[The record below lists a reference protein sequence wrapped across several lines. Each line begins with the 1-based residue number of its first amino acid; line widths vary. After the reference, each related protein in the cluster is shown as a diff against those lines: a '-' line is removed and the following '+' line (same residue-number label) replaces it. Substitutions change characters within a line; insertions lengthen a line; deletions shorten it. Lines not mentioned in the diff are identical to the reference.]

1 MRVSVVSEKVFLK
14 TPDGAYWSA
23 GAGESF
29 WKRYL
34 DVFDKLLV
42 TARVHETTA
51 PPAGGQLIADPRI
64 QFAEVPYYRG
74 PAHLLRQ
81 FPQVRSILKA
91 SYHAT
96 DAVLLRIPSTLA
108 NLITPVLRKANH
120 PYAVE
125 VVGDPHDVFAPAGI
139 SHPLRPL
146 FRHWFS
152 RNQISQCRNATAVAY
167 VTQSRLQSRYQAPAS
182 AFTTHYSSLDL
193 PDIAFADQPRQPH
206 QFENKT
212 LKLVTVASL
221 SQLYKAPE
229 ILIDSFSRCLSQGLD
244 LQLEIVGEGVY
255 RNQLEQ
261 QVRGLQIEDRV
272 DFQGQ
277 LPGGSTVWQRLDASD
292 LFVLPS
298 KTEGLPRA
306 MIEAMA
312 RGLPCLGSTAGGF
325 PELLSDDYL
334 VTPGCRNSL
343 AKKIHQVSTNPVL
356 LGTMS
361 RENLRRAQDYR
372 ADRLRA
378 RRIDFYRNLLQ
389 ETIDWTRRVAA

>member
-1 MRVSVVSEKVFLK
+1 M
-14 TPDGAYWSA
+14 
-23 GAGESF
+23 
-29 WKRYL
+29 
-34 DVFDKLLV
+34 
-42 TARVHETTA
+42 
-51 PPAGGQLIADPRI
+51 
-64 QFAEVPYYRG
+64 
-74 PAHLLRQ
+74 
-81 FPQVRSILKA
+81 
-91 SYHAT
+91 
-96 DAVLLRIPSTLA
+96 
-108 NLITPVLRKANH
+108 
-120 PYAVE
+120 
-125 VVGDPHDVFAPAGI
+125 
-139 SHPLRPL
+139 
-146 FRHWFS
+146 
-152 RNQISQCRNATAVAY
+152 
-167 VTQSRLQSRYQAPAS
+167 
-182 AFTTHYSSLDL
+182 
-193 PDIAFADQPRQPH
+193 
-206 QFENKT
+206 
-212 LKLVTVASL
+212 
-221 SQLYKAPE
+221 
-229 ILIDSFSRCLSQGLD
+229 
-244 LQLEIVGEGVY
+244 
-255 RNQLEQ
+255 EQ